1 MKKICLVLVAL
12 FVYAEA
18 AYGLVGAQVFYGY
31 RIQKNDND
39 DSSAHLV
46 KLSGHLSPL
55 PLIPVGLGVT
65 FLPWVS
71 YSADENI
78 GEESVTGMELAVELM
93 GWLPMVPFVTPY
105 AKINY
110 TVWGHKTTTH
120 TDDSWDDLEEKV
132 GGMEIGFGASYDLL
146 PLISVM
152 AEVSQGLRTIEKENE
167 DEDFNATTL
176 SIGFEVGI

>member
-18 AYGLVGAQVFYGY
+18 AYGLASAQVFYGY
-31 RIQKNDND
+31 RIQKNDNYD
-39 DSSAHLV
+39 RSAHLV

-71 YSADENI
+71 YGIDESI
-78 GEESVTGMELAVELM
+78 GEESATGMELAVELM
-93 GWLPMVPFVTPY
+93 GWLPMVPFITPY

-110 TVWGHKTTTH
+110 TVWGQKTTTR
-120 TDDSWDDLEEKV
+120 TGWDDLKEKV

-152 AEVSQGLRTIEKENE
+152 AEVSQGLRTIEK
-167 DEDFNATTL
+167 DDLKEDFNATTL
-176 SIGFEVGI
+176 SIGVEVGI